1 MTSLASRR
9 VAGEQ
14 MDDPGLAPDVYAAVL
29 TDLARLNG
37 LLMTPRPTLNLI
49 GRALGGRRRFR
60 LLDVGYGHGD
70 MLRAI
75 ARWAQRRHIETELV
89 GVDLNPKSLAVAE
102 TATDAAL
109 AIEYRTG
116 DYADTAG
123 EPWDFVISSSVTHHM
138 TDAEI
143 VAFLRFMERE
153 ARMGWIVNDL
163 HRHAFAYY
171 GFPLLARLIGW
182 HRMVRE
188 DGRTSIARAF
198 RANDWR
204 RLLAEAGIDNKA
216 AIIERR
222 FPFRLC
228 VERTR

>member
-29 TDLARLNG
+29 ADLAHLNG

-49 GRALGGRRRFR
+49 ARAIGAKRRFR

-75 ARWAQRRHIETELV
+75 ARWAQRREIEAELV
-89 GVDLNPKSLAVAE
+89 GVDLNPKSRAVAE
-102 TATDAAL
+102 AATDAAL
-109 AIEYRTG
+109 GIQYRTG

-123 EPWDFVISSSVTHHM
+123 ENWDFVVSSSVTHHM

-188 DGRTSIARAF
+188 DGRMSIARAF

-204 RLLAEAGIDNKA
+204 RLLAEAGIGNKSST
-216 AIIERR
+216 IERR